1 MLIDI
6 SDLTDSPELYTPFS
20 FPDNYSGKRRNAMV
34 VDFQNGVNEWGVIAV
49 ALNEF
54 DNNKI
59 EYMYVMGHPP
69 KFPWSVVGIS
79 WRGNPDFEQH
89 KLEHEEQ
96 WMIILKNMEI
106 AQLKERLVLLTQ
118 IQIENDN
125 DTILIKDSINDKK
138 GESLRMKAYNET
150 LSRALG
156 EQIAKNEILA
166 RQIRQIRQMN
176 QQ

>member
-1 MLIDI
+1 
-6 SDLTDSPELYTPFS
+6 
-20 FPDNYSGKRRNAMV
+20 
-34 VDFQNGVNEWGVIAV
+34 
-49 ALNEF
+49 
-54 DNNKI
+54 
-59 EYMYVMGHPP
+59 
-69 KFPWSVVGIS
+69 
-79 WRGNPDFEQH
+79 
-89 KLEHEEQ
+89 
-96 WMIILKNMEI
+96 MIILKNMEI

-166 RQIRQIRQMN
+166 RQIRQLA

>member
-1 MLIDI
+1 
-6 SDLTDSPELYTPFS
+6 
-20 FPDNYSGKRRNAMV
+20 
-34 VDFQNGVNEWGVIAV
+34 
-49 ALNEF
+49 
-54 DNNKI
+54 
-59 EYMYVMGHPP
+59 MYVMGHPP

-118 IQIENDN
+118 IQIQNDN
-125 DTILIKDSINDKK
+125 DTILIKDNINDKK

-150 LSRALG
+150 LSRALS

-166 RQIRQIRQMN
+166 RQIRQLA

>member
-6 SDLTDSPELYTPFS
+6 SDLTDSPEVYMQFS

-49 ALNEF
+49 ALNES

-69 KFPWSVVGIS
+69 RFPWSMSGIS
-79 WRGNPDFEQH
+79 WRENPNFEQH

-125 DTILIKDSINDKK
+125 NTILIKDSINDKK

-166 RQIRQIRQMN
+166 RQIRQLA